1 MVRLVGYIV
10 SKAGCLHPFR
20 ISRILVL
27 VNWEALEK
35 LGRPLAGFRIDGFE
49 AGFYIPG
56 FKEALEEDECF
67 KSPEDKKCIEYVC
80 QPPSLGEEAES
91 IVNSI
96 IRKTSGLSDSELNR
110 LVVRDKRY
118 RELLARGGF

>member
-1 MVRLVGYIV
+1 MVKLVGYIV

-27 VNWEALEK
+27 ANWKALEK
-35 LGRPLAGFRIDGFE
+35 LGRPLASFRIDGFE

-67 KSPEDKKCIEYVC
+67 RTSEEKKCVEYIC
-80 QPPSLGEEAES
+80 QPPSLGEKVES
-91 IVNSI
+91 MVDSI
-96 IRKTSGLSDSELNR
+96 IQEVSGLNDSELNK
-110 LVVRDKRY
+110 LIVRDKRY